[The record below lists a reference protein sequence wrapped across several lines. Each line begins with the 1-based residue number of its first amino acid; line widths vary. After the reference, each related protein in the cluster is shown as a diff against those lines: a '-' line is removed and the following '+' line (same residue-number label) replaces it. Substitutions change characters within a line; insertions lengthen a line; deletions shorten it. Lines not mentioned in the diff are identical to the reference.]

1 MFYDNQVTTASA
13 HFPILL
19 VHGGAWAIPADAAA
33 AHESGVRRALETGY
47 ALLSRGASAL
57 DAVEAAVTVLEDDPT
72 FDAGR
77 GSFLT
82 SDGRVQLDA
91 LLMDGG
97 RMKAGGVACVERL
110 RNPIQAARLVLEKSQ
125 HVYFVGP
132 GAEQFAQ
139 AHGMALIDNSELVL
153 DRERQR
159 LLHAQARNSAGF
171 ADETFS
177 GPDISLPAD
186 LHDDKSPETAV
197 LLAQAGHPS
206 SADRTHIFA
215 DGDSVTKDSATGS
228 FVSGHDFTACEK
240 MQRLEQEASGHDFT
254 ACEKMQRLE
263 QEASGH
269 DFSRADT
276 IAKKINRALA
286 PEGKQSLPRKESRT
300 ESADSMTHAK
310 GPRPSGQDRAEG
322 RPPTAEDH
330 DTVGAV
336 ALDSRG
342 NLAAATSTGGT
353 LNKTPGRVGDS
364 SLIGCGCY
372 ADNLSAAVSLTGWGE
387 PIMKLVLGKWATDR
401 VASGIAP
408 DLAAS
413 EAIAYLFNRLGGH
426 GGIILLGPDGRF
438 GLAHNTPAMAWG
450 LATPTTL
457 QTGLTI

>member
-1 MFYDNQVTTASA
+1 MFYDNQVTSA
-13 HFPILL
+13 AHTPTLI
-19 VHGGAWAIPADAAA
+19 VHGGAWAIPADAAR

-110 RNPIQAARLVLEKSQ
+110 RNPIRAARLVLEKSP

-132 GAEQFAQ
+132 GAENFAHS
-139 AHGMALIDNSELVL
+139 HGMALIDNAELVL

-159 LLHAQARNSAGF
+159 LAHAKLRQAAGL
-171 ADETFS
+171 ADESFS
-177 GPDISLPAD
+177 GPEVSPHPV
-186 LHDDKSPETAV
+186 LHDDKSPETAF
-197 LLAQAGHPS
+197 PS
-206 SADRTHIFA
+206 N
-215 DGDSVTKDSATGS
+215 DS
-228 FVSGHDFTACEK
+228 
-240 MQRLEQEASGHDFT
+240 
-254 ACEKMQRLE
+254 
-263 QEASGH
+263 
-269 DFSRADT
+269 
-276 IAKKINRALA
+276 
-286 PEGKQSLPRKESRT
+286 RKEPANSL
-300 ESADSMTHAK
+300 THAE
-310 GPRPSGQDRAEG
+310 GLRPSGKDHAEG
-322 RPPTAEDH
+322 LRPSCVDH

-401 VASGIAP
+401 VASGTAP
-408 DLAAS
+408 DIAAR
-413 EAIAYLFNRLGGH
+413 EAIAYLYRRLGGH
-426 GGIILLGPDGRF
+426 GGIILLSPDGRF

-450 LATPTTL
+450 LATPQGL
-457 QTGLTI
+457 QTGLTV